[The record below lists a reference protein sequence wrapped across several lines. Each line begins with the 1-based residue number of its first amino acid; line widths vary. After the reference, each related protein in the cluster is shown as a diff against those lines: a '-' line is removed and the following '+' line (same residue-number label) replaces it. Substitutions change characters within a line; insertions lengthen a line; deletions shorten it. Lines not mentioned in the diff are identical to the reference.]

1 MERLALPMKKTK
13 RKRVKAKKKLEVVRS
28 HLEAINLHCAL
39 LTAALRNLADKIDDV
54 RSFHLL
60 DKKKP

>member
-1 MERLALPMKKTK
+1 MKKAK
-13 RKRVKAKKKLEVVRS
+13 RKKVKAKKKLEVVRS

-54 RSFHLL
+54 RSFHLPGEE
-60 DKKKP
+60 KP